1 MLTETQELEL
11 IRSVL
16 VEILPEDSQ
25 RVGRSNLNDIVRRRG
40 DVRIVP
46 MPGVSKLD
54 WTVSL
59 TILASAT
66 TLLSQCLII
75 TRSVL
80 EARSNGTGALVRFE
94 QHNHLS
100 DVTVLGP
107 ESEGSRIV
115 LKNEIVLQLSPEILE
130 RLEPALADRLI
141 AAIASHVLNEMG
153 EKTEAT

>member
-1 MLTETQELEL
+1 
-11 IRSVL
+11 
-16 VEILPEDSQ
+16 
-25 RVGRSNLNDIVRRRG
+25 
-40 DVRIVP
+40 
-46 MPGVSKLD
+46 
-54 WTVSL
+54 
-59 TILASAT
+59 
-66 TLLSQCLII
+66 LII

-100 DVTVLGP
+100 DVAVLDQ
-107 ESEGSRIV
+107 ETEGSRIV

-141 AAIASHVLNEMG
+141 AAVVSRLLSEVV